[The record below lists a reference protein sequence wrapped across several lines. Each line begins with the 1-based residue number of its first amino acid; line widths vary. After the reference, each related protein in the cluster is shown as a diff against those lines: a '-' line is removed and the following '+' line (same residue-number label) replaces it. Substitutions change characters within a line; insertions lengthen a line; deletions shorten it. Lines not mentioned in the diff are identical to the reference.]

1 MICFLQNEL
10 INKKHSTVF
19 CSSLY
24 AQLLHFWPGVVV
36 EEPDGPVGD
45 DKEDGGER
53 EDKVGHEVAQHQ
65 RPPVIGRSGKE
76 GFAHFS
82 STPRDLVEM
91 SGYTRAAEQD
101 QLTFI
106 FYRPHP
112 WSSSWAW

>member
-10 INKKHSTVF
+10 INKKHSKVF

-65 RPPVIGRSGKE
+65 RPPVSGRRGKE

-91 SGYTRAAEQD
+91 SGCTRAAEQD

-112 WSSSWAW
+112 

>member
-10 INKKHSTVF
+10 INKKHSKVF

-65 RPPVIGRSGKE
+65 RPPLTKWEKMEGGFCSLFFNSEGSGRDVGIHL
-76 GFAHFS
+76 G
-82 STPRDLVEM
+82 R
-91 SGYTRAAEQD
+91 
-101 QLTFI
+101 
-106 FYRPHP
+106 
-112 WSSSWAW
+112 